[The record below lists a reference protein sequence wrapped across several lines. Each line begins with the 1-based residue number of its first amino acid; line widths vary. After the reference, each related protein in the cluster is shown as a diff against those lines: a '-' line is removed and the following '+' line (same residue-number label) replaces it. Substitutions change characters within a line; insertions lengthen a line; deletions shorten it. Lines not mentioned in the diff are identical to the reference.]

1 MLRGELEGGTMNNII
16 TLSIYLTV
24 GVVCLII
31 VYNLGRKVE
40 REINL
45 DQRKKYEELSNENNK
60 SENDIRNKKQS

>member
-1 MLRGELEGGTMNNII
+1 MNNII

>member
-1 MLRGELEGGTMNNII
+1 MNNII

-45 DQRKKYEELSNENNK
+45 DQRKKYEDLSNENNK

>member
-1 MLRGELEGGTMNNII
+1 MNNII

-45 DQRKKYEELSNENNK
+45 DQRKKYEELSNENK
-60 SENDIRNKKQS
+60 KLENDIQNKKQS

>member
-16 TLSIYLTV
+16 TLSINLTV

-60 SENDIRNKKQS
+60 SVNDIRNKKQS

>member
-1 MLRGELEGGTMNNII
+1 MNNII

-45 DQRKKYEELSNENNK
+45 DQRKKYEELSNENK
-60 SENDIRNKKQS
+60 KLENDIRNKKQS

>member
-1 MLRGELEGGTMNNII
+1 MNNII

-45 DQRKKYEELSNENNK
+45 DQRKKYEELYNENK
-60 SENDIRNKKQS
+60 KLENDIRNKKQS

>member
-31 VYNLGRKVE
+31 VYSLGRKVE